1 MTYLPSLIK
10 KIDDFYNLTKSFAN
24 LNKSAQQS
32 WSMPDDPEEEEET
45 TPPEEDGNLYSNIM
59 NVANSLSNDANDHQN
74 EDVANELVLI
84 GELYKKALEING
96 GYNQLIKAI
105 STALANID
113 SMIDDSD
120 GVIGEDVRDAA
131 EDVLEETASD
141 LRRRSKA
148 SIGSQ
153 ADETAA
159 MNALRAVKQQF
170 NTQEARQEMEGQK
183 SVYEKGKP
191 GEESGHGISAR
202 APLETPEKYAREM
215 KRLEDSLPSESDVA
229 QKKDMEE
236 LGRTLA
242 RLIKQMTEVTRLQDL
257 LKITPED
264 KQTQQE
270 LIAAEKYLI
279 DLRTQRR
286 ILKTKLNEVLLKK
299 EQLDLA
305 NQFNKTRNPEE
316 QKWLKE
322 KIDLLGLQ
330 LNRKILRKRDEIQAR
345 KVKINSMGVV
355 DEHGDFQSLTIPEE
369 QRIALN
375 KAIEQGKQQTI
386 SKTEYDRSLTEQRG
400 KGQGRE
406 DVPNLPSDQRGG
418 WRPIVQKDFSR
429 FTFPALAK
437 ELRDRNNT
445 AIDSARRYM
454 TNEKE
459 GGKSMLKDSVKAVSD
474 AIRKKDNAAKYAAIL
489 NLKNKIKETF
499 KLQEPAFQSYRRS
512 IKLLPIFKRIEE
524 SVYGIIPWQ
533 NDDGIWAPKNMEFIQ
548 NIISD
553 IDKLEDQYAKYYQSK
568 GRPAFSYDISPR
580 FDAVLKFLPKISKYL
595 EQNVLK
601 NKDHEQEI
609 VSKQASIFEIY
620 AQDTDPN
627 QLNLKKKEYDRART
641 EQRGLEQGRED
652 VPYLPSNQRGGWR
665 PIVQKDFSK
674 FTFPAMIKE
683 LRDKI
688 NTAIDTSRKDIHS
701 IKANGHPALKL
712 YIDAVSNAIRKK
724 DNAAKY
730 IAITNLKKI
739 IEDSFNEQNN
749 AFQSYRRSIKL
760 VPIFRKLENNLTEMK
775 DWQDANGKW
784 QLKNIILVQ
793 DTISS
798 MKKLSEQYAKY
809 YSVTG
814 QSKLDNIK
822 PHFDGALKFFPQ
834 ISQYLEQNVLQNN
847 VGEINDK

>member
-10 KIDDFYNLTKSFAN
+10 KIDNFYNLTQSFSN
-24 LNKSAQQS
+24 LKKTAQQS
-32 WSMPDDPEEEEET
+32 WSMPDDPEEEEDVAA
-45 TPPEEDGNLYSNIM
+45 PEEGSLYSNIM
-59 NVANSLSNDANDHQN
+59 NVANSLSNEANDHQN

-131 EDVLEETASD
+131 EDVLEEAASD
-141 LRRRSKA
+141 LRKRAKS
-148 SIGSQ
+148 SVSSQ
-153 ADETAA
+153 ADETTAI
-159 MNALRAVKQQF
+159 NALRSVKQQF
-170 NTQEARQEMEGQK
+170 NTQEAREEMEGQR

-215 KRLEDSLPSESDVA
+215 KRLEDSLPSETDA
-229 QKKDMEE
+229 NQKKDMEE

-242 RLIKQMTEVTRLQDL
+242 RLIKQMTEVTRLRDL

-264 KQTQQE
+264 KQTQTE
-270 LIAAEKYLI
+270 LIAAEKSLN

-299 EQLDLA
+299 EQLELA

-316 QKWLKE
+316 QKWIKE

-345 KVKINSMGVV
+345 KTKINTMGVV

-386 SKTEYDRSLTEQRG
+386 SKTEYDRALTEQRG
-400 KGQGRE
+400 IGQGRE
-406 DVPNLPSDQRGG
+406 EVPNLPSDQRGG

-445 AIDSARRYM
+445 AIDSARRYI

-459 GGKSMLKDSVKAVSD
+459 GGQKGLKDSVKAVSD
-474 AIRKKDNAAKYAAIL
+474 AIRKKDNAAKYTAIL

-499 KLQEPAFQSYRRS
+499 KVQEPAFQSYRRS
-512 IKLLPIFKRIEE
+512 IKLLPIFKRIEDA
-524 SVYGIIPWQ
+524 VYGIIPWQ
-533 NDDGIWAPKNMEFIQ
+533 NEDGVWAPKNMEFIQ
-548 NIISD
+548 NIVSD
-553 IDKLEDQYAKYYQSK
+553 IDKLEEQYAKYYQVK
-568 GRPAFSYDISPR
+568 ERPSFTYDIRPR
-580 FDAVLKFLPKISKYL
+580 FDAVLKYLPRISQYL

-601 NKDHEQEI
+601 NKDYDASVKEAGSQTRIKLLAEI
-609 VSKQASIFEIY
+609 INAPRQRKQMTVRQTILA
-620 AQDTDPN
+620 
-627 QLNLKKKEYDRART
+627 
-641 EQRGLEQGRED
+641 
-652 VPYLPSNQRGGWR
+652 
-665 PIVQKDFSK
+665 
-674 FTFPAMIKE
+674 
-683 LRDKI
+683 
-688 NTAIDTSRKDIHS
+688 
-701 IKANGHPALKL
+701 KL
-712 YIDAVSNAIRKK
+712 
-724 DNAAKY
+724 
-730 IAITNLKKI
+730 
-739 IEDSFNEQNN
+739 IEDEQ
-749 AFQSYRRSIKL
+749 IKKMAQE
-760 VPIFRKLENNLTEMK
+760 V
-775 DWQDANGKW
+775 
-784 QLKNIILVQ
+784 
-793 DTISS
+793 
-798 MKKLSEQYAKY
+798 
-809 YSVTG
+809 
-814 QSKLDNIK
+814 
-822 PHFDGALKFFPQ
+822 GA
-834 ISQYLEQNVLQNN
+834 
-847 VGEINDK
+847 VGEKEIDQATADRLANEIFDKLFDEELKTVINKPI